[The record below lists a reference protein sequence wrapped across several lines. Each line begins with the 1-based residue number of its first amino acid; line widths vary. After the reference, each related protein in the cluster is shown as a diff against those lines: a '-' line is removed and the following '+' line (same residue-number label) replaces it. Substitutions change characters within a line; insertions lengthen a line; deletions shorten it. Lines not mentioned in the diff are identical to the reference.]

1 MMIRKEWLLAF
12 SMAASTLMACAHGPE
27 GYRPPTTRSDL
38 LVVPMDEAER
48 TRLPEWRLEVPLGE
62 KQDDS
67 VLAFLAWAEAAGARY
82 VSDVDVVFAAR
93 QGMQVLECRTHLEPV
108 LAYEQGARP
117 EMRAV
122 IDDQPRPGYSVQ
134 PCPQG
139 ACEQLL
145 PTSQQP
151 QALRYVLRPAT
162 DVPSRGFL
170 ARRWK
175 LKKSA
180 PECTPL
186 EGGMAALAD
195 RNLRVEGHAW
205 GCSDAT
211 ASGCEDWAL

>member
-1 MMIRKEWLLAF
+1 MTIQKGWLLAVP
-12 SMAASTLMACAHGPE
+12 MAVSTLVACAHGPE
-27 GYRPPTTRSDL
+27 GYRRPAAKSDL
-38 LVVPMDEAER
+38 LVVQKDEAEK
-48 TRLPEWRLEVPLGE
+48 TRLPEWRLEIPLGE

-67 VLAFLAWAEAAGARY
+67 VLEFLAWAELAGARY

-93 QGMQVLECRTHLEPV
+93 QGTQVLECRTHLEPV

-117 EMRAV
+117 VVRVVA
-122 IDDQPRPGYSVQ
+122 DDQPRPGYSVQ

-151 QALRYVLRPAT
+151 RALRYLLQPAT
-162 DVPSRGFL
+162 NVPSRAL
-170 ARRWK
+170 ALRWK

-186 EGGMAALAD
+186 EGGMGALAD
-195 RNLRVEGHAW
+195 HYLRVEGRAW
-205 GCSDAT
+205 GCRGAT
-211 ASGCEDWAL
+211 ASGCEDLAF